1 MAHLAPMITVDLG
14 YRPRPWQAAVHAAMA
29 TKRWGA
35 LVVHRRGGK
44 SVCAV
49 MHTLDRAC
57 RAKRPKSRYAYI
69 APLLKQAKAI
79 AWTYVKDYA
88 LKIPGT
94 VVNEGELRVT
104 LPNGSE
110 LRLYGADN
118 PDALRGIYLDGVV
131 LDEVS
136 QLSRELWDSVLR
148 PALADRSG
156 WALLMGTPSGINL
169 LSECFFNA
177 RQDPNWYAGLYTVY
191 DTQALPADEVADMK
205 AHMTTAAFARE
216 LLCDFRASVD
226 NVLLSVDEVE
236 TACRRAPKEG
246 DYGHAA
252 KIIGVDVARQGGDA
266 TVIIRRQGLIAWDPI
281 VMRGADAMSVADR
294 IAYEMNEWSPDGVL
308 IDGTGGY
315 GAGVIDRLRQLGHR
329 PLEVQ
334 FAGKPSDARYLN
346 KRMEMWWDMCE
357 WVKRSGALPPA
368 CTQLRLDLCTP
379 TYGFND
385 AGKMVLESKEKI
397 KERGMPSPDYGD
409 ALAVTFAEK
418 IVPMSVMEALH
429 YEAGHIPRR
438 QFNPLGRVG
447 KYGR

>member
-1 MAHLAPMITVDLG
+1 MITVDLG
-14 YRPRPWQAAVHAAMA
+14 YRPRPWQHAVHLGMA
-29 TKRWGA
+29 RKRWG
-35 LVVHRRGGK
+35 VIVCHRRAGK
-44 SVCAV
+44 SVLAV
-49 MHTLDRAC
+49 MQLIDRAC
-57 RAKRPKSRYAYI
+57 RCERPNGRYAYI
-69 APLLKQAKAI
+69 APFLKQAKAI
-79 AWTYVKDYA
+79 AWTYLKQYA

-104 LPNGSE
+104 LPNGAE
-110 LRLYGADN
+110 IRIYGADN
-118 PDALRGIYLDGVV
+118 ADSLRGIYLDGVV

-136 QLSRELWDSVLR
+136 QLSQELWDSVLR
-148 PALADRSG
+148 PALADRGG
-156 WALLMGTPSGINL
+156 WALLMGTPAGINL
-169 LSECFFNA
+169 LSELFFKA
-177 RQDPNWYAGLYTVY
+177 RNNEQWYSGLYGCY
-191 DTQALPADEVADMK
+191 DTQALPDAEVADLK
-205 AHMTTAAFARE
+205 ADMTESAFARE
-216 LLCDFRASVD
+216 FLCDFNASVD

-266 TVIIRRQGLIAWDPI
+266 TVIIRRQGLIAWEPI

-294 IAYEMNEWSPDGVL
+294 IAYEMNEWNPDGVL

-385 AGKMVLESKEKI
+385 AGKMLLESKEKI
-397 KERGMPSPDYGD
+397 KERGMPSSDYAD
-409 ALAVTFAEK
+409 ALACTFAEK
-418 IVPMSVMEALH
+418 IIPSQLFDDLH
-429 YEAGHIPRR
+429 AGAFHIPRR
-438 QFNPLGRVG
+438 QFDPLGRVG